1 MSFNQRTPDL
11 WILLPWRVRI
21 WRLKRNLYH
30 MWPWPN
36 IPLSVHFFLKSYQS
50 KVILEN
56 SVYHLY
62 KASSINYDRQF
73 RFWDGFHSGNA
84 SKFSVNTTPEKFK
97 NATISGYS
105 VWICVWG
112 KLGQEN
118 HVIIEKLSFTKSS
131 VFTEN
136 ILRPNKSLIH

>member
-21 WRLKRNLYH
+21 WRSKRNLYH
-30 MWPWPN
+30 MWLWPT
-36 IPLSVHFFLKSYQS
+36 IRLLVFISFLSQS

-56 SVYHLY
+56 FVYHLY

-105 VWICVWG
+105 VWICVWW

-136 ILRPNKSLIH
+136 ILRPNKALIH